1 MDITLEKGYILVEGL
16 LSKTGSYGQEKITYA
31 KRQFENE
38 SKAVGNPSETVI
50 YYDQDNSWKLEILSF
65 ISYIRKNND
74 VKINGFKD
82 ALKSMELVFKSYKDN
97 K

>member
-1 MDITLEKGYILVEGL
+1 MIKTIL
-16 LSKTGSYGQEKITYA
+16 
-31 KRQFENE
+31 
-38 SKAVGNPSETVI
+38 
-50 YYDQDNSWKLEILSF
+50 KLEIPVL
-65 ISYIRKNND
+65 YPTYENND